1 MTLIESFR
9 RELENES
16 VATRKMLARIPADK
30 YEFQPHEKSMDL
42 QRLANHIADL
52 PYWIRMSLHLN
63 ELDFAKNPY
72 KPTTYQGENLMHYF
86 EEGLKDALASFDE
99 ANDDM
104 LPDSWI
110 LRDGDTIFVDSNKH
124 DTVRMSISQII
135 HHRAQLGVY
144 LRLLNVPI
152 PGSYGPSADG
162 E

>member
-1 MTLIESFR
+1 MTIIETFR
-9 RELENES
+9 RELENEAI
-16 VATRKMLARIPADK
+16 ATRKMLERIPEDK
-30 YEFQPHEKSMDL
+30 YDFQPHEKSMDM

-72 KPTTYQGENLMHYF
+72 KPTAYQGGALLHYF

-104 LPDSWI
+104 LPESWI
-110 LRDGDTIFVDSNKH
+110 LRDGDTIFVDSNKL

-144 LRLLNVPI
+144 LRLLDVPI